1 MKTNTHISVI
11 VPVFNEEKLITA
23 CLDALSKQTR
33 QPDTIY
39 IVDNNSTDST
49 VEIAKKYE
57 HVVVIKESVQG
68 ICAAAKKGLDTGAAK
83 GGILLRCD
91 ADSRPPSDWLER
103 VMTAFES
110 NPETIAVTGPG
121 VPYGVPK
128 FLQTLFRLVYM
139 KPYFVFVGLALGNTP
154 LFGSNFAIR
163 AETWQS
169 VSSKTHLSV
178 HQDIHDDI
186 DISYHIRDLGGTFYD
201 PSLQM
206 PISARP
212 FRSIIKLLR
221 RYKIGFKSIFIHWPE
236 QAPWKR
242 P

>member
-1 MKTNTHISVI
+1 MKSNTHISVI
-11 VPVFNEEKLITA
+11 IPVFNEEKLITA

-39 IVDNNSTDST
+39 IVDNNSTDTT
-49 VEIAKKYE
+49 VRIAQKYK
-57 HVVVIKESVQG
+57 HVVIIKESVQG
-68 ICAAAKKGLDTGAAK
+68 ICAAAKTGLDEAALND
-83 GGILLRCD
+83 GILLRCD
-91 ADSRPPSDWLER
+91 ADSRPPYDWLEK
-103 VMTAFES
+103 VEATFNGSSEI
-110 NPETIAVTGPG
+110 IAVTGPG

-128 FLQTLFRLVYM
+128 LLKTLFGFFYM

-163 AETWQS
+163 AETWRA
-169 VSSKTHLSV
+169 VSSETHLAT

-186 DISYHIRDLGGTFYD
+186 DISYHIRDFGRTFYD

-212 FRSIIKLLR
+212 FRSLPKMIV

-242 P
+242 R